1 MNDYFKPKYEC
12 AIRILLAKL
21 EVIHAELSMEL
32 ERPVITGTSG
42 RIKTWESIEKKTAK
56 KGYEKPDAKAL
67 AAICDIAG
75 VRAICVY
82 MDDVYRVA
90 EALKGHQDLKI
101 VRVKDYLKSPKNS
114 GYRSLHLI
122 VEVPVYFRGDMEAVE
137 AEVQL
142 RTSAMDFWACLDH
155 QLRYKRG
162 KKEAKLIGQE
172 LKEYSGVVADLD
184 RKMVEL
190 RDRIAAI

>member
-122 VEVPVYFRGDMEAVE
+122 VEVPVYFRGEMEAVE

-184 RKMVEL
+184 KKMVEL

>member
-122 VEVPVYFRGDMEAVE
+122 VEVPVYFRGEMEAVE

-142 RTSAMDFWACLDH
+142 RTSAMDFRACLDH

>member
-67 AAICDIAG
+67 AAI
-75 VRAICVY
+75 
-82 MDDVYRVA
+82 
-90 EALKGHQDLKI
+90 
-101 VRVKDYLKSPKNS
+101 
-114 GYRSLHLI
+114 
-122 VEVPVYFRGDMEAVE
+122 
-137 AEVQL
+137 
-142 RTSAMDFWACLDH
+142 
-155 QLRYKRG
+155 
-162 KKEAKLIGQE
+162 
-172 LKEYSGVVADLD
+172 
-184 RKMVEL
+184 
-190 RDRIAAI
+190 

>member
-42 RIKTWESIEKKTAK
+42 RINTWESIEKKTAK

-122 VEVPVYFRGDMEAVE
+122 VEVPVYFRGEMEAVE

>member
-122 VEVPVYFRGDMEAVE
+122 VEVPVYFRGEMEAVE

>member
-21 EVIHAELSMEL
+21 EVIHAALSMEL

-90 EALKGHQDLKI
+90 EGLKGHQDLKI

-122 VEVPVYFRGDMEAVE
+122 VEVPVYFRGEMEAVE

>member
-90 EALKGHQDLKI
+90 EALKGHQDIKI

-172 LKEYSGVVADLD
+172 L
-184 RKMVEL
+184 
-190 RDRIAAI
+190 

>member
-122 VEVPVYFRGDMEAVE
+122 VEVPVYFRGEMEAVE

-142 RTSAMDFWACLDH
+142 RTSAMDFWACLEH
-155 QLRYKRG
+155 QLRYKRV
-162 KKEAKLIGQE
+162 KKEANLIGQE

>member
-67 AAICDIAG
+67 EAICDIAG

-90 EALKGHQDLKI
+90 EALKGHQDIKI

-122 VEVPVYFRGDMEAVE
+122 VEVPVYFRGEMEAVE

>member
-90 EALKGHQDLKI
+90 EALKGHQDIKI